1 MSENSLKIRR
11 KFLNKLGTKIDDLNE
26 NFILLSHVDKKIFKK
41 MADQRVE
48 MFTKQRG
55 GMFTNQRGGMFTK
68 QRGGTLSEAKLAA
81 IEILKVKKEL
91 KKQEDEVTKTYRK
104 IEQFE
109 STIES
114 YKKSFENMIKLIQN
128 TKMTIPREPTI
139 TSYNFDSFTE
149 QELADLESLMMDD
162 KNLDFVEFKKSAS
175 DSLKQTFKDNETFK
189 QLMGEGAVLPPT
201 PEPLEEALGSPR
213 PDAGIVDEDE
223 EAGAPTP
230 EAVTPRSPD

>member
-81 IEILKVKKEL
+81 LEILKVKKEL
-91 KKQEDEVTKTYRK
+91 KTQEAEVTKTYQK
-104 IEQFE
+104 IAQFE

-114 YKKSFENMIKLIQN
+114 YKKSFENMIRLIQN
-128 TKMTIPREPTI
+128 TKMNIPPEPAI
-139 TSYNFDSFTE
+139 TSYNFDSFTA

-175 DSLKQTFKDNETFK
+175 DSLKETFKDLDTFK
-189 QLMGEGAVLPPT
+189 QLMGDRATDSSPA
-201 PEPLEEALGSPR
+201 PELQEVMDSPR
-213 PDAGIVDEDE
+213 SDGIGDADE
-223 EAGAPTP
+223 EAGAPGAP
-230 EAVTPRSPD
+230 KSD

>member
-55 GMFTNQRGGMFTK
+55 GMFTK
-68 QRGGTLSEAKLAA
+68 QRGGTLSEAKQAA
-81 IEILKVKKEL
+81 LEILKVKKEL
-91 KKQEDEVTKTYRK
+91 KKQEDEVTKTYKK

-114 YKKSFENMIKLIQN
+114 YKKSFENMIRLIKN
-128 TKMTIPREPTI
+128 TRMNVPPEPAI
-139 TSYNFDSFTE
+139 TSYNFDSFN
-149 QELADLESLMMDD
+149 QEELDELELLMMDD
-162 KNLDFVEFKKSAS
+162 KNLDLKVFRESAS
-175 DSLKQTFKDNETFK
+175 QSLKETFKDLDTFK
-189 QLMGEGAVLPPT
+189 QLMGDSAKDTT
-201 PEPLEEALGSPR
+201 PQQEEALGSPR
-213 PDAGIVDEDE
+213 SDDE
-223 EAGAPTP
+223 EAAIGGP

>member
-41 MADQRVE
+41 IADQRVE
-48 MFTKQRG
+48 MVTKQRG

-81 IEILKVKKEL
+81 LEILKVKKEL
-91 KKQEDEVTKTYRK
+91 KKQEEEVTKTYEK
-104 IEQFE
+104 IANFE
-109 STIES
+109 STIDS

-139 TSYNFDSFTE
+139 TSYNFDSFTAD
-149 QELADLESLMMDD
+149 ELAELESLMMDN
-162 KNLDFVEFKKSAS
+162 KNLDLKVFRETAS
-175 DSLKQTFKDNETFK
+175 DSLKETFKDLDTFK
-189 QLMGEGAVLPPT
+189 QLMGDSAMDSTPPP
-201 PEPLEEALGSPR
+201 PEPQEEAPKSPR
-213 PDAGIVDEDE
+213 SDEIGD
-223 EAGAPTP
+223 
-230 EAVTPRSPD
+230 